1 MQLKIRHSF
10 DVEDGLKDALAGM
23 KSQGGTTFSSVTDPA
38 QFWEWMMTALVPSV
52 YKAKQYNGETMN
64 PYEKNYIASFN
75 RANLGKLAMLHIGAY
90 AVTTRPCPC

>member
-10 DVEDGLKDALAGM
+10 DVEDGLKDALSGM
-23 KSQGGTTFSSVTDPA
+23 KSARGVSFETVNDPS

-75 RANLGKLAMLHIGAY
+75 RALTAKFRDVFY
-90 AVTTRPCPC
+90 STYC

>member
-10 DVEDGLKDALAGM
+10 DVEDGLKDALSGM
-23 KSQGGTTFSSVTDPA
+23 QSKGGVTFDSVTEPT

-75 RANLGKLAMLHIGAY
+75 RANTHK
-90 AVTTRPCPC
+90 